1 MARCDKIYDVCDIC
15 RYIINYSDKRD
26 YGVSNLKLQ
35 KLLYFIQAVFIIDK
49 GKQCF
54 NDPIE
59 AWDFGPVVP
68 KAHREFKMYGCADIP
83 PITSYLVF
91 DENDIWNIHRVKYDE
106 SVIKHKDQETI
117 NKIVDM
123 FSNYT
128 ATDLVRLTCNQ
139 IPWQDAYNNK
149 IDNEITI
156 DSLIHYFT

>member
-1 MARCDKIYDVCDIC
+1 
-15 RYIINYSDKRD
+15 
-26 YGVSNLKLQ
+26 
-35 KLLYFIQAVFIIDK
+35 
-49 GKQCF
+49 
-54 NDPIE
+54 
-59 AWDFGPVVP
+59 
-68 KAHREFKMYGCADIP
+68 MYGCADIP

-123 FSNYT
+123 LSNYT